1 MADKDFLTGD
11 FLAGRFEASR
21 GRLRVVAY
29 RMLGS
34 RGEAEDAVQEAWLRL
49 AGSDTAAVQ
58 NLDGWLTTVVA
69 RICLDMLRARKV
81 RREEP
86 IGPEAEAVA
95 GSEDAG
101 REAEIADSIGVA
113 MLVVLE
119 TLPPAE
125 RVAFVLHDMFNLPF
139 DDIAQVVSRSPAAAR
154 QLASRGRRRVQGGAA
169 SPEAEVDR
177 ARQREVVSAFLA
189 AARGDDFA
197 ALLAVLDPDV
207 VLRADA
213 TAVATSVARASAGAP
228 RLAPEIRGAAAV
240 ANTFKGRAAEAQ
252 LALIEGEAGLAWVP
266 GGRPVVVFEFVV
278 EDGRIVEIDLTMNA
292 KSVAA
297 LQVSMTSQG

>member
-21 GRLRVVAY
+21 SYLRGVAY

-34 RGEAEDAVQEAWLRL
+34 RSEAEDAVQEAWLRL
-49 AGSDTAAVQ
+49 AGSDTGAVQ

-95 GSEDAG
+95 GSDDAG
-101 REAEIADSIGVA
+101 REAEIADSIGLA

-139 DDIAQVVSRSPAAAR
+139 DDIAQVVGRSSAAAR
-154 QLASRGRRRVQGGAA
+154 QLASRGRRRVQGGVA

-213 TAVATSVARASAGAP
+213 TAVSASVARASAGAP
-228 RLAPEIRGAAAV
+228 RLAPEIRGATAV

-252 LALIEGEAGLAWVP
+252 LALIEGEVGLAWAP
-266 GGRPVVVFEFVV
+266 GGRPVVVFEFAV
-278 EDGRIVEIDLTMNA
+278 EDGRIVEIGLTMNA

>member
-95 GSEDAG
+95 GSDDTG